1 MRLTIPES
9 KIKLYKDG
17 FTGHDKLSRESTGD
31 KLSELVERIDDPLV
45 IALDGAWGSG
55 KSFFLKCWVGEHLK
69 REENTTQTVYFDAFK
84 YDYLDDPLVALTGAI
99 ADRFRTPEDQQQE
112 ESEKRTQNLKKTAW
126 AVSKAAGRIG
136 LSAVTFGATEILSD
150 LGDEIASAE
159 GEEAKAFLNKETG
172 NEQAEHF
179 WDAHR
184 AKMAAMEAFR
194 LALIELT
201 EPETNDS
208 EERPAK
214 KLVIV
219 VDELDR
225 CRPDFALSLL
235 EVIKHFFN
243 VDGVHFILGVNLN
256 ELRNSVIARYG
267 NKSDAQTYLQ
277 KFVTLTLRLPDK
289 NTYLQPIPIWVEHF
303 QKASA
308 QMEFPDRAKPLLD
321 TTEVILQSLRTDRS
335 VSLRDAERVL
345 TILATIPRLEEGFNA
360 IYLPS
365 LATMAVFKAFLPDA
379 YYKFRDDEN
388 ASFQYSDYFEKDK
401 ILSTHIGGRVEL
413 IWRAIQNYSALTT
426 EEKTGIGQ
434 IDFMVGET
442 LFKNLLAKVTQDLL
456 ETFQFYDT

>member
-1 MRLTIPES
+1 MRLTIPEP

-17 FTGHDKLSRESTGD
+17 FDEHDKLSRKPTGD

-55 KSFFLKCWVGEHLK
+55 KSLFLKCWVGEHLK

-99 ADRFRTPEDQQQE
+99 ADRFRTPENQQHV
-112 ESEKRTQNLKKTAW
+112 ESEKRAQNLKKTAW

-150 LGDEIASAE
+150 LGDEIASAV

-201 EPETNDS
+201 EPETKDS

-214 KLVIV
+214 KLVII

-243 VDGVHFILGVNLN
+243 VDGVHFILGVNLS

-277 KFVTLTLRLPDK
+277 KFVTLTLRLPEK

-303 QKASA
+303 QKASE
-308 QMEFPDRAKPLLD
+308 QMQFPDRAKPLLEPV
-321 TTEVILQSLRTDRS
+321 EVILISLRMDRP

-345 TILATIPRLEEGFNA
+345 TTLATIPRLQEGFNA
-360 IYLPS
+360 IFLAG
-365 LATMAVFKAFLPDA
+365 LATMAVFKVFLPET
-379 YYKFRDDEN
+379 YYRFRDNEDAN
-388 ASFQYSDYFEKDK
+388 FRYLDYFDKEK
-401 ILSTHIGGRVEL
+401 ILSTHTGGRVEL
-413 IWRAIQNYSALTT
+413 TWRAIQDFSTLT
-426 EEKTGIGQ
+426 EEDKTTIRQ
-434 IDFMVGET
+434 TDFMYGEN
-442 LFKNLLAKVTQDLL
+442 LIKDLLAKVSKDLL